1 MQPVLRLMIRNGR
14 QSGADTESARALA
27 GQAKGV
33 CANTQETRNR
43 PQRRRLARRQRQ
55 GVSCRPWRPCRAA
68 DVLEQLLERMGA
80 RREQALLHSLWRDW
94 AAALGPGLAP
104 LALPLGHRGQTLLI
118 GAEDA
123 MILQELQ
130 LQGPEILAAVNA
142 FLHSDYFTDVRVS
155 LVLDHTILGTSDARP
170 DGHDTPAMAASADSR
185 AAAAACAGDDGGGGA
200 ARGIYLDT
208 MDQNSPVARCYAR
221 YARQRGTAARRGPEK
236 G

>member
-1 MQPVLRLMIRNGR
+1 MLRLMTRNGR
-14 QSGADTESARALA
+14 LSGADTESARALA
-27 GQAKGV
+27 GQAKSA
-33 CANTQETRNR
+33 CAKTPEARTR

-55 GVSCRPWRPCRAA
+55 TAASRPWRLCRAA
-68 DVLEQLLERMGA
+68 DVLEQLLECMGA
-80 RREQALLHSLWRDW
+80 RREQALLHSLWQNW

-155 LVLDHTILGTSDARP
+155 LVLDHTILGASDALP
-170 DGHDTPAMAASADSR
+170 DGHDTPARAASADSR
-185 AAAAACAGDDGGGGA
+185 AAAAACAGDDGGDGA
-200 ARGIYLDT
+200 ASGIYLET

-221 YARQRGTAARRGPEK
+221 YARQRGNAARRGPEK
-236 G
+236 S